1 MDYERKKLVDNI
13 LNEESE
19 VFNMKKIK
27 GFIEIIV
34 AWFLI
39 KITIGGIT
47 GAGIGTHSTIVEHGT
62 TGGVLF
68 GLGFSWA
75 IVAVVA
81 LVLIV
86 IIKKLI
92 SSGINNFRS

>member
-1 MDYERKKLVDNI
+1 MNKL
-13 LNEESE
+13 
-19 VFNMKKIK
+19 K
-27 GFIEIIV
+27 GFVKIIV

-47 GAGIGTHSTIVEHGT
+47 GAGIGTHSAIVEHGT
-62 TGGVLF
+62 SSGVFF

-81 LVLIV
+81 LGLIV